1 MVWVHKWYHLR
12 SFGWWNQINQQIRR
26 LEVGTSFKLRI
37 YIFDFLSTTSHYR
50 DIILFFRYLIAFKN
64 LLRAIE
70 NIGIVSVY
78 GIKYFTTGKV
88 TQENF
93 IKYVEHDTL
102 IWEYLNSS
110 IHLAPYLNEKLQAI
124 YSSNAYKF
132 YRERYFRIY
141 DLVDDLMRQKNAR
154 HCEII
159 FGTWY
164 VWY

>member
-1 MVWVHKWYHLR
+1 MK
-12 SFGWWNQINQQIRR
+12 SNQPTNQASGGRNKFWA
-26 LEVGTSFKLRI
+26 S
-37 YIFDFLSTTSHYR
+37 YIHIELFDFLSTTSHYR
-50 DIILFFRYLIAFKN
+50 DIFLFFRYLIAFKN

>member
-1 MVWVHKWYHLR
+1 MKSNQPTNQASGGMNKFWVSY
-12 SFGWWNQINQQIRR
+12 IC
-26 LEVGTSFKLRI
+26 KL
-37 YIFDFLSTTSHYR
+37 IFYPPHP
-50 DIILFFRYLIAFKN
+50 IVAILYWFFRYLIAFKN

-132 YRERYFRIY
+132 YRERYLLIFT
-141 DLVDDLMRQKNAR
+141 LVDDSMHQKHACHSR
-154 HCEII
+154 ITLI
-159 FGTWY
+159 TWY
-164 VWY
+164 F

>member
-1 MVWVHKWYHLR
+1 MK
-12 SFGWWNQINQQIRR
+12 SNQPINQASGGRYKLLLFLYIHS
-26 LEVGTSFKLRI
+26 LNFLSPHLIGTTSFSL
-37 YIFDFLSTTSHYR
+37 
-50 DIILFFRYLIAFKN
+50 FRYLIAFKN

-132 YRERYFRIY
+132 YRERYLIVY
-141 DLVDDLMRQKNAR
+141 SLVDDSIKNSC
-154 HCEII
+154 HPILT
-159 FGTWY
+159 FMT
-164 VWY
+164 

>member
-26 LEVGTSFKLRI
+26 LEVGTSFKFRI
-37 YIFDFLSTTSHYR
+37 YINFLSTTSYCR
-50 DIILFFRYLIAFKN
+50 NIILIFRYLIAFKN

-132 YRERYFRIY
+132 YRERYLLIFT
-141 DLVDDLMRQKNAR
+141 LVDDSMHQKHACHSR
-154 HCEII
+154 ITLI
-159 FGTWY
+159 TWY
-164 VWY
+164 F

>member
-1 MVWVHKWYHLR
+1 MK
-12 SFGWWNQINQQIRR
+12 SNQPINQASGGRYKFLLFLYIHS
-26 LEVGTSFKLRI
+26 LNFLSPHLIGTTSFSL
-37 YIFDFLSTTSHYR
+37 
-50 DIILFFRYLIAFKN
+50 FRYLIAFKN

-154 HCEII
+154 HCGII
-159 FGTWY
+159 FGT
-164 VWY
+164 